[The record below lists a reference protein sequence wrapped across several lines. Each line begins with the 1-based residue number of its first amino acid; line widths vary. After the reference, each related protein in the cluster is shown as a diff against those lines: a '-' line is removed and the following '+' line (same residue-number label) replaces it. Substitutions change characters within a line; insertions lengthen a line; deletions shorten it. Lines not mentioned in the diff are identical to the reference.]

1 MLWFILIIAAFGI
14 FALIGKAIMN
24 ADKSSEGSDNNNG
37 EKEKDKIKPKP
48 DETEVHAPSNSNKKI
63 TAPWDTLVCDDEE
76 NPQKQGTE
84 TKPRVY
90 NYYLPADLSD
100 ISPIQW
106 HDSFIKEM
114 LKEKMNIPGDKW
126 DKYSPKD
133 LNDFFS
139 RTAFKN
145 IKNVAGISVSPYQL
159 EVYSQEEVQK
169 GGIGDANDSFFHEK
183 YLRDK
188 CDWERKPVP
197 GQPYFRRDIAE
208 DFHYDDLTTK
218 LESVEDLK
226 YFTDI
231 ECLAIYSESHDFL
244 DSLRYFTKLSHLK
257 LENSWWDRMGD
268 YIEYGPDGGYVTYR
282 DDLSPLCHLTRLK
295 SLSLGIGMWDL
306 SQLSLLSMK
315 NPHMLFSTYDL
326 KNYPDDMKFRRVK
339 FNGDCS
345 ENVDVLQK
353 HREIEYLDM
362 TNTNMDSIAPFT
374 KLPKLKELYLHNN
387 KIRSLYDLKYMTDL
401 EVLDLGRNKIP
412 AFDISCISQLHKL
425 RYLNIS
431 YNPKVKDIS
440 ELYQLP
446 LLEELVI
453 DGKHTKNFKVIVEMP
468 SLKRLIVNDPSEDQI
483 KSLQALQKSQS
494 KVKIIIDEQGN
505 ISSGYRL

>member
-1 MLWFILIIAAFGI
+1 MLWVIIVIAALGI
-14 FALIGKAIMN
+14 FALIGNAIMK
-24 ADKSSEGSDNNNG
+24 ADNSSEESDNNTG
-37 EKEKDKIKPKP
+37 EKEKILPKP
-48 DETEVHAPSNSNKKI
+48 DETDVHSHSNSNKNI
-63 TAPWDTLVCDDEE
+63 PAPLDTLVCDDEDDS
-76 NPQKQGTE
+76 KKKGTDS
-84 TKPRVY
+84 KPRVY

-100 ISPIQW
+100 TTTIQW
-106 HDSFIKEM
+106 RDPFINKM
-114 LKEKMNIPGDKW
+114 LMQKMNISEDKW
-126 DKYSPKD
+126 KTYSPKD
-133 LNDFFS
+133 LYDFFT
-139 RTAFKN
+139 RTEYNN

-159 EVYSQEEVQK
+159 EVYSQEEVQN
-169 GGIGDANDSFFHEK
+169 GGIGDSNDSFFHEK

-208 DFHYDDLTTK
+208 DFHYDDLITK
-218 LESVEDLK
+218 FDSVEDLK
-226 YFTDI
+226 YFTNI

-257 LENSWWDRMGD
+257 LENSWWDRMGE
-268 YIEYGPDGGYVTYR
+268 YVEYGPDGGYVTYQ

-362 TNTNMDSIAPFT
+362 TNTNMDDLAPFIN
-374 KLPKLKELYLHNN
+374 LPKLKELYLHYN
-387 KIRSLYDLKYMTDL
+387 KIRSLYKLKNMSEL
-401 EVLDLGRNKIP
+401 EVLDLGRNKISTI
-412 AFDISCISQLHKL
+412 DISSISQLHKL

-453 DGKHTKNFKVIVEMP
+453 DGKHTKNFKAIVKMP
-468 SLKRLIVNDPSEDQI
+468 NLKCLIVNDPTEDQI
-483 KSLQALQKSQS
+483 KELEVLQKSQS
-494 KVKIIIDEQGN
+494 KVKIVIDELGHM
-505 ISSGYRL
+505 SSSYVD